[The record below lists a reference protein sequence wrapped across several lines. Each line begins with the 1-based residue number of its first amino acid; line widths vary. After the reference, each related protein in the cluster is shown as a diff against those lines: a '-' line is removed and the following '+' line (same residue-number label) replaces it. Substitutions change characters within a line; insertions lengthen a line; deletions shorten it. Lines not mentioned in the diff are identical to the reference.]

1 MANTTTGIPVFY
13 FRPDPSPGTEARE
26 SDPAYELG
34 NIQNIS
40 TTLNPEA
47 VEIIRSHGDAP
58 RAAGMPQVSQ
68 SVNYEITI
76 SELGI
81 LPMLIITGAG
91 GHNIR
96 EDAGIV
102 STNRRSA
109 DSSLQ
114 ELIEFDFRAGEGR
127 YDRQRWYR
135 IGSEFMLPT
144 ASLASNLV
152 ESINPIVYDDTSSD
166 NILISRGTQNAPT
179 GGSSTVHLW
188 STGTDN
194 VLSPVTTTG
203 GSPHVTYSATNA
215 TVTFNSAFTVRNT
228 RVVGYLLSGNLR
240 TPIVPIEIG
249 SDLPTGAQRLQIG
262 NPVDPVLHLELSRVT
277 RITGDDGTG
286 SVNVPMTSGSSGD
299 YTFGTGADNSDTR
312 PNSIAFTTTFDA
324 NAANANVLIEG
335 NVLNGGTT
343 SEPTPFVVT
352 DGKGS
357 SRTQAI
363 EGVDFVVNR
372 SLGLIRFTFQ
382 DDNRNYEDPNSRVT
396 VYARRQAIPNS
407 DQELEMAQW
416 MVSRYRTTYGRGDL
430 YVYDDE
436 GVVVWGHT
444 QFRCTVWCSGDITFN
459 PTEIATATITV
470 AVETDSQGR
479 TGYQFGDTSRL
490 PF

>member
-13 FRPDPSPGTEARE
+13 FRPDPSPGTPAGDN
-26 SDPAYELG
+26 DPAYELG

-58 RAAGMPQVSQ
+58 RSAGMPQVSQ

-96 EDAGIV
+96 ESAGIV
-102 STNRRSA
+102 STNGRSA
-109 DSSLQ
+109 DTSLQ
-114 ELIEFDFRAGEGR
+114 ELIEFDFTGDNR

-152 ESINPIVYDDTSSD
+152 ESINPIVYDDSSSD
-166 NILISRGTQNAPT
+166 NIQITTGSEDAPAEAGNT
-179 GGSSTVHLW
+179 LKLW
-188 STGTDN
+188 SVNSTNNALTEIT
-194 VLSPVTTTG
+194 VATTG
-203 GSPHVTYSATNA
+203 NTGAVYETSTGMLRFNA
-215 TVTFNSAFTVRNT
+215 TITAGT
-228 RVVGYLLSGNLR
+228 RIVGYLDKGNLR
-240 TPIVPIEIG
+240 IPIVPITASASNTG
-249 SDLPTGAQRLQIG
+249 SSASAFRLQVG
-262 NPVDPVLHLELSRVT
+262 DPVSEVRHLELSRVS
-277 RITGDDGTG
+277 RITSDGSGTDA
-286 SVNVPMTSGSSGD
+286 VDVALTSGTSDD
-299 YTFGTGADNSDTR
+299 YTFGDGSDADNPT
-312 PNSIAFTTTFDA
+312 NSIDFTTAFDTEMGS
-324 NAANANVLIEG
+324 NDVLVEG
-335 NVLNGGTT
+335 NVLAD
-343 SEPTPFVVT
+343 TPFVVT
-352 DGKGS
+352 EGVGS

-372 SLGLIRFTFQ
+372 SLGLIRFSFQ
-382 DDNRNYEDPNSRVT
+382 DDNRNYEEDPNSRVT
-396 VYARRQAIPNS
+396 VYAKRQAIPNS

-470 AVETDSQGR
+470 AVETDDQGQ
-479 TGYQFGDTSRL
+479 TGFQFGDASRL